1 MKRILLTAVFS
12 ASVIGAWGCGGASDP
27 GATSAG
33 VGNRESAL
41 TAEILATGVLP
52 SLHKIPKAKSP
63 QDIVVQHVTFD
74 PGEGSTFHYHPGHVL
89 VVIAAGTLTEDDGCG
104 DLVTHGAG
112 SAFQEAPG
120 HIHRTVNTGTEPVQ
134 IWVTYIIPDGQPLRI
149 AATPVCKPHDD
160 SDDD

>member
-1 MKRILLTAVFS
+1 
-12 ASVIGAWGCGGASDP
+12 
-27 GATSAG
+27 

-41 TAEILATGVLP
+41 TAEIVASGVMP

-74 PGEGSTFHYHPGHVL
+74 PGEGSAFHYHPGHVL
-89 VVIAAGTLTEDDGCG
+89 VVIASGTLTEDDGCG
-104 DLVTHGAG
+104 DLVTHVAG

-120 HIHRTVNTGTEPVQ
+120 HIHRAVNTGTEPVQ
-134 IWVTYIIPDGQPLRI
+134 IWATYIIPDGQLLRI
-149 AATPVCKPHDD
+149 AATPVCKPHHDD